1 MPNKQSVIFVALEII
16 LIVFGGI
23 SLWYK
28 ILLPTAY
35 YLVAILLAALII
47 AQILAKRNS
56 KSLVFQIA
64 LLVLF
69 MNSVFYL
76 ATNYRIIPF
85 WDGNWDFA
93 VVKTFIQKE
102 EISVLSGPEPSASLL
117 PGYGPARILT
127 TYSGWP
133 LLHSLAFSLSQI
145 SGIDAFHISL
155 ALPPLISIIS
165 FLFVYLI
172 VEKARRSLGLDTMVT
187 NLALL
192 IYATSAEALF
202 YPIQFVQQNLGT
214 MILYIV
220 ILTFCLS
227 TTNSTHSREYRGLMV
242 FFAMA
247 LVTAHH
253 FTSFIM
259 ASFLFVYFALQT
271 IQAHFSRIKISRR
284 AFSEYRT
291 PAIAT
296 LGIALLMSTLLF
308 FWWNYYST
316 SIWRQI
322 DSTLT
327 RFLTVLLGA
336 RPFVYV
342 PNPSYYPEVLRPF
355 WATSLLTLRDVLI
368 YVPCLFGLLLIM
380 FRKTEARQ
388 KSFLML
394 SSLAFGLIII
404 IDNFTIRVETFRIFM
419 LALPL
424 MALLGATFFAHF
436 GKNWAKGVW
445 RLLFVATVLVILI
458 LAAFTGLW
466 GHNFAP
472 MHLYD
477 PSISPS
483 KIGERNID
491 FMRVNDFFSQKIQ
504 TTSFQAIWA
513 DDDAPLVSLL
523 QPNDYNKIMRL
534 GASYIEIHSYGKLSV
549 NELVCAFSDLNLYH
563 YYSGVS
569 STMTPEQGQAL
580 EYQLHEYVD
589 SNLTRIYDDG
599 KRMFWISEAP

>member
-1 MPNKQSVIFVALEII
+1 MSNKQSVIFVALEII

-23 SLWYK
+23 SLWYE
-28 ILLPTAY
+28 IFLPTAY
-35 YLVAILLAALII
+35 YLVAVSLAALII
-47 AQILAKRNS
+47 AQILTKRNS

-69 MNSVFYL
+69 MNSVYYL

-102 EISVLSGPEPSASLL
+102 EIFVISGQEPSTSLL
-117 PGYGPARILT
+117 PGYGPARILA

-145 SGIDAFHISL
+145 SGIDAFYIAL

-202 YPIQFVQQNLGT
+202 YPIQFVQQNLGI
-214 MILYIV
+214 MILYIA
-220 ILTFCLS
+220 IYTFYLS
-227 TTNSTHSREYRGLMV
+227 TTNSTHSREYLGLTV
-242 FFAMA
+242 FFTMA
-247 LVTAHH
+247 LVTTHH

-259 ASFLFVYFALQT
+259 ASFLFVYFALQI
-271 IQAHFSRIKISRR
+271 IQAHFSRIKIIRR
-284 AFSEYRT
+284 ALSEYRT

-296 LGIALLMSTLLF
+296 LGIALLMSTFLF

-336 RPFVYV
+336 RPFVYM
-342 PNPSYYPEVLRPF
+342 PNPSYYPEVLTPL
-355 WATSLLTLRDVLI
+355 WVTSLLTLRDVLI
-368 YVPCLFGLLLIM
+368 YISSVFGLFLIM

-388 KSFLML
+388 KSFVML

-404 IDNFTIRVETFRIFM
+404 IDNFTIRVEVFRVFM

-424 MALLGATFFAHF
+424 VALLGATFFAHF
-436 GKNWAKGVW
+436 GKNWAKGIW

-483 KIGERNID
+483 EIGERNLD

-504 TTSFQAIWA
+504 ATSFQVIWA

-534 GASYIEIHSYGKLSV
+534 GASYIEIHSHGKLSV
-549 NELVCAFSDLNLYH
+549 NELVCGFSDLNLYH
-563 YYSGVS
+563 YFAGVS

-580 EYQLHEYVD
+580 EYQLHEYLD
-589 SNLTRIYDDG
+589 NNLTRIYDDG
-599 KRMFWISEAP
+599 KYRFWINEAP

>member
-1 MPNKQSVIFVALEII
+1 MPNKQSVIFVTLEII

-35 YLVAILLAALII
+35 YLVAILLAALIT
-47 AQILAKRNS
+47 AQVLMRSDS

-76 ATNYRIIPF
+76 ATNYRIIPS

-93 VVKTFIQKE
+93 AVKTFVKE
-102 EISVLSGPEPSASLL
+102 DEISVISGPEPSASPLSA
-117 PGYGPARILT
+117 YHPARILA

-145 SGIDAFHISL
+145 SGIDAFYIAL

-214 MILYIV
+214 MILYIA
-220 ILTFCLS
+220 IFTFCLS
-227 TTNSTHSREYRGLMV
+227 TTNSAHSREYRGLTV
-242 FFAMA
+242 FFTMA

-259 ASFLFVYFALQT
+259 ASFLFVYFALQI

-284 AFSEYRT
+284 AFSAYRT

-296 LGIALLMSTLLF
+296 LGIALLMSTFLF
-308 FWWNYYST
+308 SWWNYYST

-327 RFLTVLLGA
+327 RFITVLGGA
-336 RPFVYV
+336 RPFVYM
-342 PNPSYYPEVLRPF
+342 PHPSYYPEVLRPF

-388 KSFLML
+388 KSFVML

-436 GKNWAKGVW
+436 GKNWAKGIW

-483 KIGERNID
+483 EIGERNLD
-491 FMRVNDFFSQKIQ
+491 LMRVNDFFSQKIQ
-504 TTSFQAIWA
+504 TASFQAIWA

-523 QPNDYNKIMRL
+523 QPNYYNRIMRL

-549 NELVCAFSDLNLYH
+549 NELVCGFSDLDLYH

-580 EYQLHEYVD
+580 ECQLHEYVD
-589 SNLTRIYDDG
+589 NNLTRIYDDG
-599 KRMFWISEAP
+599 KYRFWISEAP

>member
-1 MPNKQSVIFVALEII
+1 MSNKRSVIFVTLEII

-47 AQILAKRNS
+47 AQILMKSHS

-64 LLVLF
+64 LLILF
-69 MNSVFYL
+69 MNSVYYL

-85 WDGNWDFA
+85 YDGSWDFA
-93 VVKTFIQKE
+93 AVKTFVE
-102 EISVLSGPEPSASLL
+102 EDRIFVISEPDPSASLL
-117 PGYGPARILT
+117 PVYHPAKVLAI
-127 TYSGWP
+127 YSEWP
-133 LLHSLAFSLSQI
+133 LLHSLALSLSRI
-145 SGIDAFHISL
+145 SGIDGFYIAL
-155 ALPPLISIIS
+155 ALPPLISIVS

-214 MILYIV
+214 MILYIA
-220 ILTFCLS
+220 IYTFYLS
-227 TTNSTHSREYRGLMV
+227 TISSTHSREYRGLTV
-242 FFAMA
+242 FFTVA
-247 LVTAHH
+247 LVITHH
-253 FTSFIM
+253 FSSFIM
-259 ASFLFVYFALQT
+259 TSFLFLYFALQI
-271 IQAHFSRIKISRR
+271 IQAHFSRIKK

-296 LGIALLMSTLLF
+296 LGIALLMFSFLF

-316 SIWRQI
+316 SIWRRI

-327 RFLTVLLGA
+327 RFLTVLLGG
-336 RPFVYV
+336 RPFVFM
-342 PNPSYYPEVLRPF
+342 PNPSYYPEVLQPF
-355 WATSLLTLRDVLI
+355 WVTSLLTLRDVLI
-368 YVPCLFGLLLIM
+368 YIPCLFGLFLIM

-388 KSFLML
+388 KSFVML
-394 SSLAFGLIII
+394 SSIAFGLVIIV
-404 IDNFTIRVETFRIFM
+404 DNFTIRVETFRIFM

-424 MALLGATFFAHF
+424 VALLGATFFAHF
-436 GKNWAKGVW
+436 GKDRAKGFW
-445 RLLFVATVLVILI
+445 RLLSVAIVLVILI
-458 LAAFTGLW
+458 LAAFIGLW

-472 MHLYD
+472 MHVYD
-477 PSISPS
+477 PSISIS
-483 KIGERNID
+483 EIGERNLD
-491 FMRVNDFFSQKIQ
+491 FMRVNDFFSQKVQ

-513 DDDAPLVSLL
+513 DDDASLVSLL
-523 QPNDYNKIMRL
+523 QPNDYSKVMRL
-534 GASYIEIHSYGKLSV
+534 GAIYIEIHSYGKLPV
-549 NELVCAFSDLNLYH
+549 NELVCGFSDLNLYH

-580 EYQLHEYVD
+580 KYQLHEYVD
-589 SNLTRIYDDG
+589 NNLTRIYDDG
-599 KRMFWISEAP
+599 KCMFWVSEAP